1 MNDTCSTPLVPNI
14 NDLLVRE
21 ASEYRTLSIPKVS
34 LIQRF
39 FVRMGFCRLLEHE
52 AWLER
57 EKKAQDEFRRKR
69 EKEEKAQKE
78 KEEREVV

>member
-1 MNDTCSTPLVPNI
+1 
-14 NDLLVRE
+14 
-21 ASEYRTLSIPKVS
+21 
-34 LIQRF
+34 
-39 FVRMGFCRLLEHE
+39 LLEHE